1 MHCAVCDLTLSGTP
15 GLSLESTGICGKI
28 KGTTYI
34 LTPAGMTA
42 AEFEPIPHH
51 ERCSYELSI
60 IRGVP
65 QNPCFDEE
73 SISNFVT
80 SFEARP
86 DDVFIC
92 TYPKSGTTWVQ
103 QIVNLLQC
111 NGKDPPHSYSH
122 AVPWLESLA
131 VKDPFL
137 AGIEAKGW
145 SLESLQATP
154 GPRVFKTHAN
164 LQDIPG
170 RSRSGGP
177 RVIYIARNP
186 KDVAVSMS
194 YHARNKEQF
203 KFNGTFSDMFD
214 HFYHGSCEC
223 GSWFTHV
230 LDWWQAHLK
239 VI

>member
-1 MHCAVCDLTLSGTP
+1 MHCAVCNLTLSGTP

-42 AEFEPIPHH
+42 AEFEPIPHR

-65 QNPCFDEE
+65 QNPGFDEE

-111 NGKDPPHSYSH
+111 NGKDPQHSYSH